1 MPRGAP
7 RLRTIHGRINSVG
20 ERTETRALQLKL
32 TQDMLCARLAK
43 VTAGGWI
50 ADRRDIYRIIHGQRI
65 VSDLELIA
73 LAGALECDACW
84 LLRGDDGETIRFQTQ
99 PG

>member
-7 RLRTIHGRINSVG
+7 RLRTVHDRINSVG
-20 ERTETRALQLKL
+20 ERLETRALQLKL
-32 TQDMLCARLAK
+32 TQDMLCARLAE

-65 VSDLELIA
+65 VSDLELVA

-84 LLRGDDGETIRFQTQ
+84 LLRGDGSEAPRFRTQ

>member
-7 RLRTIHGRINSVG
+7 RLRTVQGRINSVG
-20 ERTETRALQLKL
+20 ERVEARTLQLKI
-32 TQDMLCARLAK
+32 TQDMLCARLAEA
-43 VTAGGWI
+43 TQGGWI
-50 ADRRDIYRIIHGQRI
+50 ADRRDIYRIIRGQRI
-65 VSDLELIA
+65 VSDLELVA

-84 LLRGDDGETIRFQTQ
+84 LLRGDDNETLRFQAQ